1 MASLSPKATI
11 VASSVALLSWAA
23 ALLATFQIA
32 YSLNASSL
40 LGKDLAL
47 TLAAL
52 VGFSA
57 TLLLILSRSRL
68 EPPSR
73 LVLAGAAL
81 CAFLFLVF
89 WGSLSVACANGN
101 CL

>member
-11 VASSVALLSWAA
+11 VASAGALLGWVA
-23 ALLATFQIA
+23 ALLGTFQIA
-32 YSLNASSL
+32 YSFDAYSL

-68 EPPSR
+68 ETPSR
-73 LVLAGAAL
+73 VVLAGSAL